1 MPFLLEIYT
10 QSKEEITEFLNEK
23 LKKNIGLEQHFIKS
37 DDEFKNDDDDE
48 ESESDEEADRIFKEI
63 REKAKETD

>member
-1 MPFLLEIYT
+1 M
-10 QSKEEITEFLNEK
+10 NEK

-48 ESESDEEADRIFKEI
+48 SESESDEEADRIFKEI